1 MENMTIVAV
10 DAMGGDNAPAEIVKG
25 AVDAVKEKANLKVL
39 LVGQEEA
46 VKKELEACGNPG
58 ERIEIVPASQVI
70 ETGEPPVAAIRGKK
84 DSSIV
89 VGMKLVKKG
98 GSRRFR
104 IRRKLR
110 SHPGGRDNH
119 CGQDQRCRES
129 ASGSADPHKRRCVP
143 LDRLRCQRGCPLFSS
158 GTVCPHG
165 FHLHGACYGCQK
177 APGGNREH
185 RR

>member
-39 LVGQEEA
+39 LVGLEEA

-70 ETGEPPVAAIRGKK
+70 ETGEPPVAAIQGQ
-84 DSSIV
+84 
-89 VGMKLVKKG
+89 KG
-98 GSRRFR
+98 FLYRNGDEAGEERGSRRFR

-119 CGQDQRCRES
+119 CRQDQRCGAS
-129 ASGSADPHKRRCVP
+129 ASGPADSHKRRCVS
-143 LDRLRCQRGCPLFSS
+143 LNRLRCKRGCPLFPSDNS
-158 GTVCPHG
+158 LPVWVPSIWSMSWASKSPVWE
-165 FHLHGACYGCQK
+165 L
-177 APGGNREH
+177 
-185 RR
+185 

>member
-39 LVGQEEA
+39 LVGLEEA

-89 VGMKLVKKG
+89 MGMKLVKKG
-98 GSRRFR
+98 KQTVSYPQE
-104 IRRKLR
+104 LR
-110 SHPGGRDNH
+110 SHPGWE
-119 CGQDQRCRES
+119 GQPLW
-129 ASGSADPHKRRCVP
+129 AGSKVWSE
-143 LDRLRCQRGCPLFSS
+143 RLWPR
-158 GTVCPHG
+158 
-165 FHLHGACYGCQK
+165 
-177 APGGNREH
+177 
-185 RR
+185 